1 MPPIVAPASKKEEST
16 EAVVPDEDMLSDGM
30 RMISIKD
37 NLADTHGPTAA
48 FSNNKDENVA
58 CDNYLNATVIPANRN
73 VIASKRSRQPMIL
86 SPQSQKIYFNN
97 EAPVSMKCGLAS
109 EEGDRTSKRDYQPM
123 SLILQNP
130 DVYSIN
136 GTEEKD
142 FALSVNKHR
151 ASFTPEGSPSK
162 FDHKRNISDLST
174 TETLVGNDN
183 EDKEKDEKENEDK
196 ENEDDL
202 ATPTK
207 HTVRITS
214 LQAQLA
220 SVTAQLHASEQANA
234 ASRTRITTLK
244 AANRR
249 QRLEICNL
257 NRALTDAREKHGSQ
271 ARTGATLADAP
282 TAHANEL
289 ASLNATH
296 ASKLAALE
304 ARADEW
310 RARYEA
316 LASTAHAGVGSPAAA
331 RVAESVVARINARL
345 GDILTEVRAGGVGL
359 VPEQE
364 KAVMEPLEG
373 LFETDVGGE
382 ATRGVELEGMFGFLA
397 ERGRKLRELGME
409 ATEEE
414 VLSAMRCEGE
424 RAQVERMEDDVF
436 AAVRS
441 DNGNMRCMRA
451 AGR

>member
-1 MPPIVAPASKKEEST
+1 MPPIVAPASKKEVSAE
-16 EAVVPDEDMLSDGM
+16 EVVPDEDMLSDGM

-37 NLADTHGPTAA
+37 NLADTNGPTAT
-48 FSNNKDENVA
+48 FSNKKDENVA
-58 CDNYLNATVIPANRN
+58 CDNYLNVTVIPANRN
-73 VIASKRSRQPMIL
+73 VIASKQSRQPMIL

-109 EEGDRTSKRDYQPM
+109 EEGDRTYKRDHQLM
-123 SLILQNP
+123 SLIHHKP
-130 DVYSIN
+130 DIYSKN

-142 FALSVNKHR
+142 FALSINKHR

-183 EDKEKDEKENEDK
+183 ENKEKDEKENEDK

-207 HTVRITS
+207 HTVRIAS

-296 ASKLAALE
+296 AS
-304 ARADEW
+304 
-310 RARYEA
+310 
-316 LASTAHAGVGSPAAA
+316 VGSPAAA

-451 AGR
+451 AER

>member
-1 MPPIVAPASKKEEST
+1 MPPIVAPASKKEVST

-37 NLADTHGPTAA
+37 NLADANGPTAA
-48 FSNNKDENVA
+48 FSNNEDENVA
-58 CDNYLNATVIPANRN
+58 CDNYLNTTVIPANKN
-73 VIASKRSRQPMIL
+73 AIASKQSRQPMIL

-109 EEGDRTSKRDYQPM
+109 EEGDRTSKRDHQLM
-123 SLILQNP
+123 SLIHQKL
-130 DVYSIN
+130 DIYSKN

-142 FALSVNKHR
+142 FALSINKHR

-183 EDKEKDEKENEDK
+183 EDKENEDKENEDKENEDK

-207 HTVRITS
+207 HTVRIAS

-220 SVTAQLHASEQANA
+220 TLTAQLHASEQANA

-257 NRALTDAREKHGSQ
+257 NRALQDAREKHASPFPPAG
-271 ARTGATLADAP
+271 TGAT
-282 TAHANEL
+282 HANDL

-296 ASKLAALE
+296 ANALAARVHHLGE
-304 ARADEW
+304 QQFSRAERLQAACEAERARADEW

-316 LASTAHAGVGSPAAA
+316 FAGVGSPAAA
-331 RVAESVVARINARL
+331 RVVESVVARMNARL
-345 GDILTEVRAGGVGL
+345 GDILTEVRAGSVGL

-364 KAVMEPLEG
+364 RAVMEPLEG
-373 LFETDVGGE
+373 LVETD
-382 ATRGVELEGMFGFLA
+382 
-397 ERGRKLRELGME
+397 
-409 ATEEE
+409 
-414 VLSAMRCEGE
+414 
-424 RAQVERMEDDVF
+424 
-436 AAVRS
+436 AAVRRE
-441 DNGNMRCMRA
+441 NENMRCMRA
-451 AGR
+451 AER